1 QHKFKESNKETG
13 STDPFTNGSQP
24 IDISDDDLPF

>member
-1 QHKFKESNKETG
+1 MRVTSTPSNMG
-13 STDPFTNGSQP
+13 SDPFDRGSQP